1 MEDKS
6 FKQLKELLEGK
17 TIKSVLPPD
26 ASEAICKFVLTNGKS
41 FRLHATDLGFWIE
54 GSTGGDDRYESLEDL
69 LRDYSHHEH
78 DYLLVYG
85 YDPPNCII
93 TCDEKTVIFKSPKEK
108 SFKMNYSNLNSEEK
122 ECFKSDRGLKR
133 LKFSANMGCL
143 VPNEIVND
151 IDDK

>member
-6 FKQLKELLEGK
+6 FIQLKELLEGK

-54 GSTGGDDRYESLEDL
+54 GSSGDDGGYESLEDL
-69 LRDYSHHEH
+69 LREYHHHEY
-78 DYLLVYG
+78 DYLSEYG
-85 YDPPNCII
+85 FDPPDCII
-93 TCDEKTVIFKSPKEK
+93 TFDEKTVTFKSPKEK
-108 SFKMNYSNLNSEEK
+108 LFKMKYSSLSFEER
-122 ECFKSDRGLKR
+122 ELFKSDRGLKR

-143 VPNEIVND
+143 VADRVVWD
-151 IDDK
+151 